1 MKKIL
6 STCLFF
12 GLVLAASPAIGAE
25 DKPAFFAADLHLP
38 IDQSRVFSVGDD
50 AGTNFS
56 QLGVWSEGKIC
67 SSTKDPQ
74 CDLSKAKAPSPS
86 NPGVRAE
93 PMLAVCALQSSND
106 CIESIEIKRANSEYT
121 KLVFEKYMPRTP
133 FQDVD
138 GKEFS
143 SDYSVNLPAGGAASI
158 WQEFT
163 NGQAS
168 GVKYLVSYQ
177 YAMYYDPAFKKFIL
191 QNVRLG
197 IKPVREISESKWSA
211 LWFSDGSSGIQ
222 YDFPEGVEL
231 RATIHMTN
239 EAAGWFKARIESPE
253 IKISPLTERNNRVIV
268 EGKPV
273 TVPTFAYQRNITD
286 MTADEKKYT
295 SANKGVIFVEPGQPQ
310 IFGYIEM
317 ARKVVSDVAAYSNT
331 YWTLNSTPWDNA
343 NPCLQDSSRVLGI
356 VSTNA
361 MGYEG
366 ASPKFENGFLNY
378 KVTGLHFGADG
389 KTPNLGMYDLLLR
402 SDAARCLYGFSNA
415 PISATVAISGADGAT
430 NVATTV
436 VSEKDG
442 WIKMKAYGFTFSEK
456 NIKVKFNQAG
466 VKKSTITCFKGKTTK
481 KVTAIKPTC
490 PAGYKKK

>member
-1 MKKIL
+1 MRKI
-6 STCLFF
+6 TAAFLFF
-12 GLVLAASPAIGAE
+12 GLVFSAAPAMSVE
-25 DKPAFFAADLHLP
+25 DKPAFFPADLHLP

-50 AGTNFS
+50 AGTSFS

-67 SSTKDPQ
+67 TSTKDPQ
-74 CDLSKAKAPSPS
+74 CDLSKAKAPSPT
-86 NPGVRAE
+86 NPGIHAE
-93 PMLAVCALQSSND
+93 PMLAVCATPNSND
-106 CIESIEIKRANSEYT
+106 CIESIEIKRGNNEYS
-121 KLVFEKYMPRTP
+121 KLVFEKYMPRNQ
-133 FQDVD
+133 FLDVD

-158 WQEFT
+158 WQEVI

-168 GVKYLVSYQ
+168 SLKYLVSYQ

-197 IKPVREISESKWSA
+197 IKPVKEISESKWSA

-239 EAAGWFKARIESPE
+239 EAAGWFKARIESPD
-253 IKISPLTERNNRVIV
+253 IKISPLSQRNNRVV
-268 EGKPV
+268 VGGSPV
-273 TVPTFAYQRNITD
+273 TVPTFAYQRNISD
-286 MTADEKKYT
+286 MTTDEKKYT
-295 SANKGVIFVEPGQPQ
+295 SANKGVIFVEPGQPL
-310 IFGYIEM
+310 IFGYIDM
-317 ARKVVSDVAAYSNT
+317 ARKVVGDVAAYSNT

-343 NPCLQDSSRVLGI
+343 NKCLQDSTRVLGI

-366 ASPKFENGFLNY
+366 ASPRFENGFLNY
-378 KVTGLHFGADG
+378 KVTGLHFAADG
-389 KTPNLGMYDLLLR
+389 KTPNLGTYDLLLR

-415 PISATVAISGADGAT
+415 PVSAVVSISGAGDST

-436 VSEKDG
+436 VNEKDG
-442 WIKMKAYGFTFSEK
+442 WLKLKAAGFTFSEK
-456 NIKVKFNQAG
+456 KIKVKLTQTT
-466 VKKSTITCFKGKTTK
+466 KKSTITCAQGSIRK
-481 KVTAIKPTC
+481 KVVAVNPKCPT
-490 PAGYKKK
+490 GYKLK